1 MVKIFL
7 SSLAAVVISMATL
20 SAQTKNTATID
31 ATKIDLKIDRLIY
44 SQFSEH
50 LGNCIYDGM
59 WVGEN
64 SPIPNIKGVRTD
76 VVDALKKIQV
86 PSMRWPGGC
95 FADEYHWMDG
105 IGPKADRPKMIN
117 TNWGGVTEDNSFG
130 THEFMELCTQLNC
143 EPYISG
149 NLGSGTVQELSQW
162 VEYTNSDNESP
173 MTKLRKANGQEKS
186 WGVKYWGVGNESWG
200 CGGRMKPDYYSDLA
214 LHYSN
219 FMRTYGSNRLKL
231 IAVGPNGD
239 DYNWTDVVMKESGT
253 TFWGLSLHYY
263 TWMTGASA
271 TQFNEDGWF
280 EVMKKTSQME
290 EIVTKHSA
298 IMDKYDPGK
307 NVALVVDEWGTWYQV
322 EPGTNPGFLFQQNS
336 LRDALVAGINLNIFH
351 NHADRVKMAA
361 IAQVVNVLQSM
372 ILTKGE
378 KMLLTP
384 TYHVFDMYKVHQDA
398 YLTPSTLECDNYTYG
413 KESVSA
419 LSLSSSINKSGK
431 MHISVCNLDANEAK
445 TLTCNIKGYKSTK
458 GSGQIITSKNLNEYN
473 SFENPNAL
481 TLQPFSAF
489 KINNNQLVIE
499 MPPHSVVTI
508 ELDGALESNA
518 SAVKLNNPVQ
528 GLNYKLFD
536 GAFRSV
542 NELKNLV
549 PAETGVTAKLAFPV
563 GNGKKAN
570 DVGLTFNGFLKI
582 ENSGMYS
589 FFLSSDDGSNL
600 IIDNKSI
607 ILNDGFHGV
616 VEREG
621 IVYLDKGYHAIE
633 VNFFQGGGGSF
644 LGLEMQDLK
653 NDKREVLTEKDF
665 WREK

>member
-1 MVKIFL
+1 MKKLLLITTAALLL
-7 SSLAAVVISMATL
+7 SLGTL
-20 SAQTKNTATID
+20 WAQTTNTATID
-31 ATKIDLKIDRLIY
+31 ATKIDQKINRLIY

-64 SPIPNIKGVRTD
+64 STIPNKNGIRTD
-76 VVDALKKIQV
+76 VMEALKKIQV

-130 THEFMELCTQLNC
+130 THEFMELCSQIGC

-149 NLGSGTVQELSQW
+149 NLGSGTVQEMSQW
-162 VEYTNSDNESP
+162 VEYLNSDNESP
-173 MTKLRKANGQEKS
+173 MTTLRKANGREKS

-200 CGGRMKPDYYSDLA
+200 CGGRMKPQYYSDQA

-219 FMRTYGSNRLKL
+219 FLRSYGSNRLNM

-239 DYNWTDVVMKESGT
+239 DYNWTDVVMKELGSN
-253 TFWGLSLHYY
+253 FWGLSLHYY
-263 TWMTGASA
+263 TWMTGSSA
-271 TQFNEDGWF
+271 TDFKEDGWF
-280 EVMKKTSQME
+280 EVMKKTSLME
-290 EIVTKHSA
+290 DIVSKHSA
-298 IMDKYDPGK
+298 IMDKYDPAK

-336 LRDALVAGINLNIFH
+336 LRDALVAGINLNIFQ

-372 ILTKGE
+372 ILTKGD

-398 YLTPSTLECDNYTYG
+398 YLVPSTLECDKYTFG
-413 KESVSA
+413 GESVPS
-419 LSLSSSINKSGK
+419 LSLSGSIDKTGK
-431 MHISVCNLDANEAK
+431 MHISVCNLDANRAK
-445 TLTCNIKGYKSTK
+445 TLTCNLKGYKSSK
-458 GSGQIITSKNLNEYN
+458 GSGQIVTADALNAYN
-473 SFENPNAL
+473 SFDKPDAL
-481 TLQPFSAF
+481 TIRPFTAF
-489 KINNNQLVIE
+489 KAKDGQLVIE

-508 ELDGALESNA
+508 ELDGTLATADNSVPL
-518 SAVKLNNPVQ
+518 KNPVP
-528 GLNYKLFD
+528 GLNYQLFD
-536 GAFRSV
+536 GAFSSV
-542 NELKNLV
+542 NDLKNV
-549 PAETGVTAKLAFPV
+549 QPTEKGISGNVTFPI
-563 GNGKKAN
+563 GNKGSN
-570 DVGLTFNGFLKI
+570 VGLIFNGFIKI
-582 ENSGMYS
+582 ENAGMYS
-589 FFLSSDDGSNL
+589 FFLSSDDGSKL
-600 IIDNKSI
+600 VIDNNPI
-607 ILNDGFHGV
+607 IVNDGFHGV

-621 IVYLDKGYHAIE
+621 MVYLSKGFHPVE
-633 VNFFQGGGGSF
+633 VTFFQGGGGSY
-644 LGLEMQDLK
+644 LSLEMQDLK
-653 NDKREVLTEKDF
+653 SGKREALTGKDF